1 MTEKIA
7 VLGAGSWGTVLANLL
22 TENQLEVA
30 LWTHKPAQ
38 VPEINE
44 QHTNQ
49 HYLPDFKLHEAL
61 HATADLAAAVK
72 DATVILFVV
81 PTNAIRSVAAQVS
94 ALLDDSQRPIIAHAA
109 KGLELGTK
117 LRVSQV
123 LEAVLPAGRYQGPVV
138 ISGPSHAEDVATRDI
153 TTLTAAAADEA
164 VAKKVQQL
172 FMNDYFRLYTN
183 TDVIGVEYGAA
194 LKNVIAIGAG
204 ALHGLGYG
212 DNTKAALMTRGLAEI
227 TRLGVKMGANP
238 MTFIGLSGVGD
249 LIVTCTSVHSRNWR
263 AGNALRQGQKL
274 PEVLANM
281 GMVVEGVSTAKVVHE
296 LAEQQQCELP
306 ISNAIY
312 QVLYQG
318 APIKTVITDL
328 MAREGKAESDF
339 GVTLQVVPNKV

>member
-1 MTEKIA
+1 MTKKIA

-22 TENQLEVA
+22 VENGQSVV
-30 LWTHKPAQ
+30 LWTHDPKQ
-38 VPEINE
+38 VPEINDK
-44 QHTNQ
+44 HRNQ
-49 HYLPDFKLHEAL
+49 HYLPDFAL
-61 HATADLAAAVK
+61 HTALQATSDLSSAISGAD
-72 DATVILFVV
+72 VILFVV
-81 PTNAIRSVAAQVS
+81 PTNAIRSVAAQVGP
-94 ALLDDSQRPIIAHAA
+94 LLGDQRPIIAHAA
-109 KGLELGTK
+109 KGLELNTK

-123 LEAVLPAGRYQGPVV
+123 LEAVLPAGHYRGPVV
-138 ISGPSHAEDVATRDI
+138 ISGPSHAEDVATKDI
-153 TTLTAAAADEA
+153 TTLTVAANDQEAAKA
-164 VAKKVQQL
+164 VQSL

-183 TDVIGVEYGAA
+183 TDVMGVELGAA

-227 TRLGVKMGANP
+227 TRLGTHLGANP

-263 AGNALRQGQKL
+263 AGNALGQGEKL
-274 PEVLANM
+274 ADVLANM

-296 LAEQQQCELP
+296 LARQEDCDMP
-306 ISNAIY
+306 ISEGIY

-328 MAREGKAESDF
+328 MAREGKPEFDF
-339 GVTLQVVPNKV
+339 GLTLQTAPKQV